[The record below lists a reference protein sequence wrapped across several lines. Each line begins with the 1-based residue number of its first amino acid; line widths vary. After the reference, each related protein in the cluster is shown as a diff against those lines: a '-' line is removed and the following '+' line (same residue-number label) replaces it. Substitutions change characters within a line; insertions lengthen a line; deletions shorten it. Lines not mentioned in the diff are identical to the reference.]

1 VNLKKIIIGLS
12 AMLTVGT
19 VSAQPVLI
27 RGRVIDKQTREAV
40 IAATIT
46 TNQFKGTTSDV
57 QGRFALEV
65 EKLPVV
71 LSVSHVSYGRMTVTV
86 SKQATELV
94 IRMERNVTQI
104 PEVRVTAT
112 KNKVQVLNRKTRYTI
127 TDYQFEGPNMWFI
140 GCMDNSP
147 KGVRLY
153 LGDPYG
159 DTVCSVPIVND
170 VRLYRDYFG
179 KIHLVRPDSVFQ
191 LFADGDSIQLLYP
204 ESKGKFMEL
213 MSAYEVAFNNGLVRL
228 SYNPYIDV
236 LSLHYVDST
245 MKVPQK
251 VFLNSREGK
260 GYLEK
265 RYAWMGRYFGPRT
278 LRLIVSQQKSDYL
291 REMRSTVYALQDTLY
306 VINLKD
312 NQLHVFGKNLNEI
325 RIVPLTFYFRE
336 TDDIT
341 NAYVPFRTITDPV
354 KNQIY
359 IIFNINSHFTI
370 KPLDTQTGQL
380 GPEIF
385 LPRYSAMDRISI
397 HDNALYYIYPEKV
410 FPYYQR
416 LFRMGLT

>member
-1 VNLKKIIIGLS
+1 
-12 AMLTVGT
+12 
-19 VSAQPVLI
+19 
-27 RGRVIDKQTREAV
+27 
-40 IAATIT
+40 
-46 TNQFKGTTSDV
+46 
-57 QGRFALEV
+57 
-65 EKLPVV
+65 
-71 LSVSHVSYGRMTVTV
+71 
-86 SKQATELV
+86 
-94 IRMERNVTQI
+94 
-104 PEVRVTAT
+104 
-112 KNKVQVLNRKTRYTI
+112 
-127 TDYQFEGPNMWFI
+127 
-140 GCMDNSP
+140 
-147 KGVRLY
+147 
-153 LGDPYG
+153 
-159 DTVCSVPIVND
+159 
-170 VRLYRDYFG
+170 
-179 KIHLVRPDSVFQ
+179 
-191 LFADGDSIQLLYP
+191 
-204 ESKGKFMEL
+204 
-213 MSAYEVAFNNGLVRL
+213 
-228 SYNPYIDV
+228 
-236 LSLHYVDST
+236 
-245 MKVPQK
+245 
-251 VFLNSREGK
+251 
-260 GYLEK
+260 
-265 RYAWMGRYFGPRT
+265 MGRYFGPRT